1 MIDCYDIWQTQICD
15 NTNMFFLW
23 IFHLESSHH
32 NLNVYFLGL
41 QHDQHLV
48 MSNLSFS
55 HTTRRSPS
63 QVKKYW
69 SYAPLWG
76 VYLQYAC
83 ARGSMEKVEEIAKCK
98 CGTLTE
104 SNDAQTKL
112 LWLDFLEKLNPCAGI
127 ASPWALSAQI
137 NTPIPILCCML
148 MVVCFIIRG
157 SCTWFGLLTSLIV
170 LFKARAL
177 SDTSS
182 INVKANE
189 NLF

>member
-1 MIDCYDIWQTQICD
+1 MS
-15 NTNMFFLW
+15 FLW
-23 IFHLESSHH
+23 IFHFESSCH

-55 HTTRRSPS
+55 YTNVPDTSDKEKS
-63 QVKKYW
+63 FTGKKNIG
-69 SYAPLWG
+69 PMLLFQL
-76 VYLQYAC
+76 YLQYAC
-83 ARGSMEKVEEIAKCK
+83 ARGSVEKVEEIAKCK

-127 ASPWALSAQI
+127 ASPWAHSAQI

-148 MVVCFIIRG
+148 MVVCLI
-157 SCTWFGLLTSLIV
+157 SLELHVSGLG
-170 LFKARAL
+170 F
-177 SDTSS
+177 
-182 INVKANE
+182 
-189 NLF
+189 